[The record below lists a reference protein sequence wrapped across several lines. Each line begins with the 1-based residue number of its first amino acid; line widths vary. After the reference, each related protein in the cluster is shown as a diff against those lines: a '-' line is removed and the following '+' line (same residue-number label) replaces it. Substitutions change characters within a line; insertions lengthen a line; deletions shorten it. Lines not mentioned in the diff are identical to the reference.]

1 MHSALSESVRLLH
14 GSAPAA
20 AAVCT
25 LGCTEAAASSEQ
37 HDPAVAST
45 SSPSSDGSACDQA
58 SHVAGASDGM
68 DALSQHMPL
77 CSMSPRVGLTFGEAR
92 VCTRGDVGD
101 VASSTSRPGDAE
113 AEPED

>member
-20 AAVCT
+20 AAGCT

-37 HDPAVAST
+37 HDPVAST
-45 SSPSSDGSACDQA
+45 SSLSSDGSACGQA
-58 SHVAGASDGM
+58 PDIAGASDGM
-68 DALSQHMPL
+68 DALSQHTPL
-77 CSMSPRVGLTFGEAR
+77 YSMSPHGGHFGEATSR
-92 VCTRGDVGD
+92 ACTRGD